1 MFKNIVEYMFG
12 KLFVKGDLIGSKNGI
27 MVFKQIAKDGTQTF
41 KSFKNFKPFK
51 VVTKK
56 QIFDM
61 PDGMHVYTDAKHVLT
76 KVEDLVS
83 GVKSKIVSTKYHV
96 VNDYVDPVLSYESP
110 KHFISDLQRVKIYPD
125 GKQSKLHVI
134 NKSDSINMHKEDVNG
149 KKVLTKY
156 NKTKNGNIG
165 MVDLQT
171 PYSNKTITSYRL
183 SI

>member
-1 MFKNIVEYMFG
+1 MFKNIVENIFG

-27 MVFKQIAKDGTQTF
+27 MVFKQIAKDGTQTIR
-41 KSFKNFKPFK
+41 SFKNFKPFK

-56 QIFDM
+56 QISDM
-61 PDGMHVYTDAKHVLT
+61 PDGKHVYTDAKHIFT
-76 KVEDLVS
+76 EVEDLVS

-96 VNDYVDPVLSYESP
+96 NYHVDPILSEESP

-134 NKSDSINMHKEDVNG
+134 NMSDSISMHKEDVNG

-156 NKTKNGNIG
+156 NKAKNGNIG
-165 MVDLQT
+165 MVDFQT
-171 PYSNKTITSYRL
+171 PYYNKTTPSYRL